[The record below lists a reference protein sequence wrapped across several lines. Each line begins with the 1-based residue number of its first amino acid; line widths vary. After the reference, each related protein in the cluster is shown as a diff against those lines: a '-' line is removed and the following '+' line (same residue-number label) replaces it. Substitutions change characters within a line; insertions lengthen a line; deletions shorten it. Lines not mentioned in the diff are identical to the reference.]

1 MKRISLYESL
11 RIEPFE
17 NKEEEISWQR
27 QAMKMLKVIIS
38 SRLTQRQKQVIVL
51 YFYRGMKQRQIA
63 EKLGITESDVSH
75 IKINALKKIKTY
87 LELVRR

>member
-11 RIEPFE
+11 KVEPFE
-17 NKEEEISWQR
+17 NEEEEISWQR
-27 QAMKMLKVIIS
+27 QASKMLKVIIS
-38 SRLTQRQKQVIVL
+38 SRLTHRQRQVIML
-51 YFYRGMKQRQIA
+51 YFYKGMKQREIA

-75 IKINALKKIKTY
+75 IKIYTLKKIKTY

>member
-11 RIEPFE
+11 KVEPFE
-17 NKEEEISWQR
+17 NEEEEISWQR
-27 QAMKMLKVIIS
+27 QASKMLKVIIS
-38 SRLTQRQKQVIVL
+38 SRLTHRQKQVIML
-51 YFYRGMKQRQIA
+51 YFYKGMKQREIA

-75 IKINALKKIKTY
+75 IKIYTLKKIKTY